1 MELDPTIVERYAAH
15 LERRA
20 SSRVTLF
27 SIMFALIGS
36 TLGAVPLFPLK
47 YGVIPHHLG
56 LATLL
61 AGAAAGGYL
70 GYTIGMRRAETLR
83 LQAQMT
89 LHQLTFE
96 RSFARQAAPVTA
108 APVAAAPVPVPV
120 PVPVAVAPVAPVAP
134 APVLPTAPPVLAPSA
149 PPVV

>member
-70 GYTIGMRRAETLR
+70 GYTIGMRPAETLR
-83 LQAQMT
+83 LPAQMT
-89 LHQLTFE
+89 LHQPTFE
-96 RSFARQAAPVTA
+96 RSFAPQAAPL
-108 APVAAAPVPVPV
+108 PPAPVPSPL
-120 PVPVAVAPVAPVAP
+120 PVPVAGAP
-134 APVLPTAPPVLAPSA
+134 LAPPPRPPIPSA
-149 PPVV
+149 HAP

>member
-70 GYTIGMRRAETLR
+70 RYTHGMRRPETLR
-83 LQAQMT
+83 LQAPINF
-89 LHQLTFE
+89 HQLTLQ
-96 RSFARQAAPVTA
+96 RSFPRQA
-108 APVAAAPVPVPV
+108 
-120 PVPVAVAPVAPVAP
+120 APVAP
-134 APVLPTAPPVLAPSA
+134 APHPAPGPV
-149 PPVV
+149 PVSV